1 MGRTTEGDCEKTQV
15 DTNAQHTTLLNKF
28 ETMLL
33 AVNPAT
39 AYHVVGSVRGRDVR
53 FMLDTGAAIS
63 LISDQ
68 TWHSINSGKT
78 SLANWDGHKLV
89 GIEGSAIPIL
99 GVAQNLSINFAGI
112 EVSGGFIVAS
122 ALNSEA
128 ILGLDFLERNQCCI
142 NTEQKVLHLK
152 GRALRLTRD
161 TNSTGAPGSKEAKA
175 VILQEQVVLPPHS
188 VMEVVA
194 RVEVSTVN
202 CDCVL
207 LVEDLSRQSNSV
219 VVASALVT
227 PRRNDK
233 IASIPVR
240 LLNTSVDSIVLR
252 KGTTVANASTLEQS
266 TLVASTAEI
275 QTEDE
280 PQLEVTSKQQELL
293 WGLVENSGDTLDQ
306 QQKHHLFNLLLG
318 HADVFA
324 LSDDQMGRTKQLK
337 HKINTG
343 DHQPIRQ
350 QARRIPP
357 CKREEVHQLLQDML
371 ARRVIQP
378 STSPWASPVVLVKKK
393 DGSTRFCI
401 DYRKV
406 NAITHKDAYPLP
418 RIDDTLDTLSGAQW
432 FSTVDL
438 LSGYWQ
444 VEVAE
449 EDKPKTAFATR
460 EGLYEFNVMPF
471 GLCNAPA
478 TFQRLMDLVLAG
490 VQWTQCLVY
499 LDDVIIIGRDFEE
512 HLQNLSTVLQKLREA
527 GLRLKPSKCSFCQES
542 VSYLGHIVS
551 REGVSTDPEKTAKVT
566 RWPTPTSVQEVQ
578 QFLGL
583 ASYYRRFVRN
593 FAEIAKP
600 LHRLTERGREFVWTL
615 ECETAF
621 ATLKNRLSS
630 APILSFPDFSKPFLL
645 DTDASQEGIGAVL
658 SQISDGN
665 EHVIAY
671 ASRTLSK
678 AERKYS
684 VTRKELLAVVT
695 FTNHFRPYLLG
706 QNFALRTDHS
716 SLTWLHNFKEPEG
729 QLARWIEKLQEY
741 DFTIFHRPG
750 KQHQNADALSRR
762 PDEQLSQNCNS
773 GDLEPQLQ
781 VSVTALSGEPV
792 AAAECGYLRKEQLE
806 DETIGLILKAK
817 ETQQKPDARLL
828 KAKPREAQQLS
839 QLWDQLVVHEGILY
853 RRFEEGSGKGSHLQL
868 VIPRCLREE
877 VLEEAHAGT
886 VSCHLGEDKT
896 LARVK
901 EKFFWPGY
909 SSAVKEW
916 CKTCVNCATRKAP
929 THKRRYPLQNILTGY
944 PMQMVATDIMGPF
957 PITTHGNKYILVA
970 SDYFTRWV
978 EAYAIPNQEA
988 TTVAGK
994 LVNNMFC
1001 HFGLPEQLHSDMGAQ
1016 FESRVVKEM
1025 CNMLH
1030 INKTHTTP
1038 YHPQSDGLV
1047 ERANRTIQNMLTTAT
1062 NGQAG
1067 DWEDCL
1073 PKVCLAYNTSKHTST
1088 GYTPFYLMFGRQPN
1102 MPLDIIYGVAPSHT
1116 EEHCQYVA
1124 NLRKTMELAYY
1135 LARENVQTAAHR
1147 QKENYDLKVHGDKFT
1162 PGQLVWLCN
1171 PVVPKG
1177 HSRKLLTPWVGPY
1190 KVIKCLSDAV
1200 YRIQDTRANRR
1211 RQVVHFDRLKPCHQ
1225 NIRIQAKANTPQQ
1238 QTSTDGTPIQ
1248 SSRPPPPGTMLQL
1261 VEDNDDA
1268 ETQGE
1273 MNLPNLPVS
1282 QEQRRYP
1289 LRSSRR
1295 RPVRYG
1301 ED

>member
-1 MGRTTEGDCEKTQV
+1 MGHAGEGCCEKTQI
-15 DTNAQHTTLLNKF
+15 DINTQHNTILNHVETL
-28 ETMLL
+28 LL
-33 AVNPAT
+33 AVSPAT
-39 AYHVVGSVRGRDVR
+39 AYHVVGSVRGKEVR

-63 LISDQ
+63 LISDR
-68 TWHSINSGKT
+68 TWGLIDDGKS

-89 GIEGSAIPIL
+89 GVEGSAIPIL
-99 GVAQNLSINFAGI
+99 GVAQNLNINFAGV
-112 EVSGGFIVAS
+112 EVNGDFIVAS
-122 ALNSEA
+122 TLNSEA
-128 ILGLDFLERNQCCI
+128 ILGLDFLERHQCCI

-152 GRALRLTRD
+152 GRALRLSRNANPSD
-161 TNSTGAPGSKEAKA
+161 VGREVNEAKVVVQDQ
-175 VILQEQVVLPPHS
+175 VILPPRSVLEI
-188 VMEVVA
+188 MA
-194 RVEVSTVN
+194 KVETPAIQ
-202 CDCVL
+202 CDCVFL
-207 LVEDLSRQSNSV
+207 LEGLSQQPNV
-219 VVASALVT
+219 VVANALVT
-227 PRRNDK
+227 PQWNNET
-233 IASIPVR
+233 ASVPVR
-240 LLNTSVDSIVLR
+240 LLNTSTDSVVLH
-252 KGTTVANASTLEQS
+252 KGKAVACASTLDR
-266 TLVASTAEI
+266 TFTAVASA
-275 QTEDE
+275 TEMTEE
-280 PQLEVTSKQQELL
+280 PTLEATPKEQELL
-293 WGLVENSGDTLDQ
+293 WGLVEDSGNTLDM

-318 HADVFA
+318 YVDVFA
-324 LSDDQMGRTKQLK
+324 LTDDQLGRTKQLK
-337 HKINTG
+337 HTINTG
-343 DHQPIRQ
+343 DHRPIRQ
-350 QARRIPP
+350 PARRIPP

-371 ARRVIQP
+371 GRKVIQP
-378 STSPWASPVVLVKKK
+378 STSPWASPIVLVKKK

-401 DYRKV
+401 DYRKI

-432 FSTVDL
+432 FSTLDL

-499 LDDVIIIGRDFEE
+499 LDDVIVIGRDFEE
-512 HLQNLSTVLQKLREA
+512 HLHNLSVVLQKLKEA
-527 GLRLKPSKCSFCQES
+527 GLRLKPRKCSFCRES

-566 RWPTPTSVQEVQ
+566 SWPTPTSVQAVQ

-600 LHRLTERGREFVWTL
+600 LHRLTERGRDFTWTV

-621 ATLKNRLSS
+621 ATLKYRLSS
-630 APILSFPDFSKPFLL
+630 APILSFPDFSKPFIL

-658 SQISDGN
+658 SQICEGN
-665 EHVIAY
+665 EQVIAY

-684 VTRKELLAVVT
+684 VTRKELLAVVV
-695 FTNHFRPYLLG
+695 FTKHFRPYLLG
-706 QNFALRTDHS
+706 RNFALRTDHS
-716 SLTWLHNFKEPEG
+716 SLTWLQNFKEPEG

-741 DFTIFHRPG
+741 NFTILHRQG

-762 PDEQLSQNCNS
+762 PDDQDSKNQNS
-773 GDLEPQLQ
+773 SDLEPQLKI
-781 VSVTALSGEPV
+781 SMTSLSGEPSSS
-792 AAAECGYLRKEQLE
+792 AGCSYLRKEQLE
-806 DETIGLILKAK
+806 DENIGFILKAK
-817 ETQQKPDARLL
+817 ETQQKPDAQSL
-828 KAKPREAQQLS
+828 KAKPREAHQLS
-839 QLWDQLVVHEGILY
+839 QLWDQLVVKEGILY
-853 RRFEEGSGKGSHLQL
+853 RQFEESSGKSSHLQL
-868 VIPRCLREE
+868 IIPRQLREE

-886 VSCHLGEDKT
+886 MSCHLGEDKT
-896 LARVK
+896 IARVR

-909 SSAVKEW
+909 SNAAKEW
-916 CKTCVNCATRKAP
+916 CKTCANCATRKIP
-929 THKRRYPLQNILTGY
+929 PRRRRGPLQNILTGY

-957 PITTHGNKYILVA
+957 PTTTNGNKYILVA
-970 SDYFTRWV
+970 SDYFTKWV

-994 LVNNMFC
+994 LVDNMFC

-1025 CNMLH
+1025 CTMLH

-1038 YHPQSDGLV
+1038 YHPQGDGLV

-1062 NGQAG
+1062 NSQGD
-1067 DWEDCL
+1067 DWENCL
-1073 PKVCLAYNTSKHTST
+1073 PKVCLAYNTSKHAST
-1088 GYTPFYLMFGRQPN
+1088 GYTPFYLMFGRQPH
-1102 MPLDIIYGVAPSHT
+1102 MPLDVIYGVAPSHVQ
-1116 EEHCQYVA
+1116 EHCQYVA
-1124 NLRKTMELAYY
+1124 NLRRTMESAYC
-1135 LARENVQTAAHR
+1135 LARKNMQTAAYR
-1147 QKENYDLKVHGDKFT
+1147 QKENYDLKIHGDNFK

-1177 HSRKLLTPWVGPY
+1177 NSKKLHAPWVGPY
-1190 KVIKCLSDAV
+1190 KVIKCLSDTV

-1211 RQVVHFDRLKPCHQ
+1211 RQVVHFDRLKPCPE
-1225 NIRIQAKANTPQQ
+1225 NIRIKAKPDVPGQRASTAETP
-1238 QTSTDGTPIQ
+1238 TQ

-1261 VEDNDDA
+1261 VEDHDDTEA
-1268 ETQGE
+1268 VREN
-1273 MNLPNLPVS
+1273 NLPNVLANP
-1282 QEQRRYP
+1282 EARRYP
-1289 LRSSRR
+1289 MRSTRR

-1301 ED
+1301 DD

>member
-1 MGRTTEGDCEKTQV
+1 
-15 DTNAQHTTLLNKF
+15 
-28 ETMLL
+28 
-33 AVNPAT
+33 
-39 AYHVVGSVRGRDVR
+39 
-53 FMLDTGAAIS
+53 MLDTGAAIS
-63 LISDQ
+63 LISDRTWNLINGGQ
-68 TWHSINSGKT
+68 TN
-78 SLANWDGHKLV
+78 LANWDGHKLV
-89 GIEGSAIPIL
+89 GVEGSPIPIL
-99 GVAQNLSINFAGI
+99 GVAQNLRINFAGI
-112 EVSGGFIVAS
+112 KVSGDFIVAN

-128 ILGLDFLERNQCCI
+128 ILGLDFLEHNQCCI

-161 TNSTGAPGSKEAKA
+161 LNSDTSKEAK
-175 VILQEQVVLPPHS
+175 VVLQEQTILPPHS

-194 RVEVSTVN
+194 RIEAPTFN
-202 CDCVL
+202 HDCML
-207 LVEDLSRQSNSV
+207 LVEDLSRQPNF
-219 VVASALVT
+219 VVANAVVT
-227 PRRNDK
+227 PLLNNE
-233 IASIPVR
+233 IASVPVR
-240 LLNTSVDSIVLR
+240 LLNTSVDSVVLR
-252 KGTTVANASTLEQS
+252 KGMAVACASALEQS
-266 TLVASTAEI
+266 TLVASTAE
-275 QTEDE
+275 TVDE
-280 PQLEVTSKQQELL
+280 PQLEVTSKQQDLL
-293 WGLVENSGDTLDQ
+293 WGLVENSGNTLDQ
-306 QQKHHLFNLLLG
+306 QQKQYLFNLLLSY
-318 HADVFA
+318 ADVFA
-324 LSDDQMGRTKQLK
+324 LNDDQMGRTKQLK
-337 HKINTG
+337 HTINTG
-343 DHQPIRQ
+343 DHPPIRQ
-350 QARRIPP
+350 PARRIPP

-371 ARRVIQP
+371 ARKVIQP

-401 DYRKV
+401 DYRKI
-406 NAITHKDAYPLP
+406 NTITHKDAYPLP
-418 RIDDTLDTLSGAQW
+418 RIDDTLDTLSGAKW

-512 HLQNLSTVLQKLREA
+512 HLHNLSTVLQKLREA

-542 VSYLGHIVS
+542 VSFLGHIVS

-566 RWPTPTSVQEVQ
+566 NWPTPTSVQEVQ

-583 ASYYRRFVRN
+583 ASYYRRFVRH

-630 APILSFPDFSKPFLL
+630 APILTFPDFSKPFLL
-645 DTDASQEGIGAVL
+645 DTDASQEGIGTVL
-658 SQISDGN
+658 SQIIDGN
-665 EHVIAY
+665 EQVIAY
-671 ASRTLSK
+671 ASRALSK

-706 QNFALRTDHS
+706 RNFALRTDHS

-741 DFTIFHRPG
+741 NFTILHRPG
-750 KQHQNADALSRR
+750 KQHQNADALSRI
-762 PDEQLSQNCNS
+762 PNEQDPQSCNS
-773 GDLEPQLQ
+773 DDYDLEPQLQ
-781 VSVTALSGEPV
+781 VSLTALSGESV
-792 AAAECGYLRKEQLE
+792 AMPEGSYLRKEQLE
-806 DETIGLILKAK
+806 DEVIGFILTAK
-817 ETQQKPDARLL
+817 ETQQKPDGQSL
-828 KAKPREAQQLS
+828 KGKPREAYQLS
-839 QLWDQLVVHEGILY
+839 QLWDQLVVKEGILY
-853 RRFEEGSGKGSHLQL
+853 RQFEDSNGRSSHVQL

-886 VSCHLGEDKT
+886 MSCHLGEDKT
-896 LARVK
+896 IARVR
-901 EKFFWPGY
+901 ERFFWPGY

-916 CKTCVNCATRKAP
+916 CKTCVNCAARKVP
-929 THKRRYPLQNILTGY
+929 SRKRRSPLQNIQTGY

-957 PITTHGNKYILVA
+957 PATASGNKYILVA

-994 LVNNMFC
+994 LVDNMFC

-1016 FESRVVKEM
+1016 FESRIIKEM
-1025 CNMLH
+1025 CKMLH

-1047 ERANRTIQNMLTTAT
+1047 ERANRTIQNMLTTTT
-1062 NGQAG
+1062 NSKTG
-1067 DWEDCL
+1067 DWENCL
-1073 PKVCLAYNTSKHTST
+1073 PKVCLAYNTSKHAST
-1088 GYTPFYLMFGRQPN
+1088 GYTPFYLMFGRQPH
-1102 MPLDIIYGVAPSHT
+1102 MPLDVIYGIAPNHA
-1116 EEHCQYVA
+1116 EEHCQYVS
-1124 NLRKTMELAYY
+1124 NLRETMELAYY
-1135 LARENVQTAAHR
+1135 LARKNMGTAAHR

-1177 HSRKLLTPWVGPY
+1177 SSRKLLSPWVGPY
-1190 KVIKCLSDAV
+1190 KVIKCISDAV
-1200 YRIQDTRANRR
+1200 YRIQDTRPNRR
-1211 RQVVHFDRLKPCHQ
+1211 RQVVHFDRLKPCHK
-1225 NIRIQAKANTPQQ
+1225 NIRTQTRANVEQQ
-1238 QTSTDGTPIQ
+1238 QPSTATQ
-1248 SSRPPPPGTMLQL
+1248 SSRPSPPGTTLQI

-1268 ETQGE
+1268 ESPGRI
-1273 MNLPNLPVS
+1273 NLPSSPLS
-1282 QEQRRYP
+1282 QQQRRYP
-1289 LRSSRR
+1289 LRSNRR
-1295 RPVRYG
+1295 RPARYG
-1301 ED
+1301 DD